1 MPISNKSKLVLND
14 KLSKLRTA
22 KKETDNKISTLA
34 EELERLKIVR
44 DSINSEISDI
54 QNDVK

>member
-54 QNDVK
+54 QDDIK

>member
-54 QNDVK
+54 QDDVK